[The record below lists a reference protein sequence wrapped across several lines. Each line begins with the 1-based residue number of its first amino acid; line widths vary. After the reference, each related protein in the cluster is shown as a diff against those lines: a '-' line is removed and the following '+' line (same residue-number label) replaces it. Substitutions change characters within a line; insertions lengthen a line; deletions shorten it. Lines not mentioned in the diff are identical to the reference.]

1 MAASYPTSAKSFTT
15 KNNVTD
21 TVDASHI
28 NDLQNEVT
36 AVESDL
42 LSATPTYITK
52 VTTGINAAALSTGTV
67 PLARLT
73 SANSSANGVVDTD
86 TQTFA
91 GNKTFTGTLLANNG
105 AKILVQGGIDGTSQ
119 RGIFL
124 WSDTNWGLYLSQ
136 AGAGKSLANGTAATG
151 IDGRSGWHVRFRSGQ
166 LTSEGFLWENQSETA
181 LMHLTAD
188 TGNLYLKGNVHV
200 GNSTSAVVL
209 HTESTTGINASALST
224 GTVPDAR
231 LSGSYTNVT
240 ALTSSNGTFTNVLT
254 INAAVITGNLT
265 ANGANGSSGQ
275 VLTTNGSGLYWST
288 VTSGGGGETSN
299 STGGSG
305 SIQYY
310 NGTTFGSSS
319 NLIFTGTTVFVGNST
334 ANGIYGQQ
342 SLTLANSTSSATLN
356 AGTLVLGTGSI
367 NSTSYTGTANNATY
381 AFGKSENQLNVNS
394 AITANNSTYAFGK
407 SEGQLNVNSATQATN
422 ATNLN
427 SQPASYY
434 TNASNLTTGTLAIAR
449 LDANVILTT
458 STTGI
463 NASALS
469 TGTVPNARLDSN
481 IIYTTSTTGI
491 NASALSTGTVPN
503 ARLDSNIIYT
513 TSTTGIN
520 ASALSTGT
528 VPNTRLDSNII
539 YTTSTT
545 GINASALSTG
555 TVPNARLDSNII
567 YTTSTTGINASA
579 LSVGTVPNA
588 RLSGSYTGITAL
600 TVSNTV
606 TMARVIENFQTY
618 ANTISGTP
626 TITFDCTTGNIWNL
640 TGTISSNWTANFTNL
655 GLTNS
660 YSTGVTLVVNQGSTA
675 YLPTAMQVESTA
687 VTINWQAGTQPTP
700 NASKKDIFAFSIL
713 QTNSN
718 TYLVMGQLVSFG

>member
-1 MAASYPTSAKSFTT
+1 MPASYPTSAKSFTT

-52 VTTGINAAALSTGTV
+52 VTTGINAAALSTGT
-67 PLARLT
+67 L
-73 SANSSANGVVDTD
+73 
-86 TQTFA
+86 
-91 GNKTFTGTLLANNG
+91 
-105 AKILVQGGIDGTSQ
+105 
-119 RGIFL
+119 
-124 WSDTNWGLYLSQ
+124 
-136 AGAGKSLANGTAATG
+136 
-151 IDGRSGWHVRFRSGQ
+151 
-166 LTSEGFLWENQSETA
+166 
-181 LMHLTAD
+181 
-188 TGNLYLKGNVHV
+188 
-200 GNSTSAVVL
+200 
-209 HTESTTGINASALST
+209 
-224 GTVPDAR
+224 PDAR

-288 VTSGGGGETSN
+288 VSGGGGGGETSN

-713 QTNSN
+713 QTGAN